1 MIGYIFLLIGVFLLG
16 IGILMFK
23 GVIYSKNVIFIP
35 VCGLGVSIFKK
46 KLINIISEI
55 DDKEITKYL
64 IVRWLGSNMIIMSF
78 IIIFSNIFAVIFKS
92 EINVIIYCI
101 SLCIIIIIFF
111 LRCLFSIIQ
120 KMI

>member
-1 MIGYIFLLIGVFLLG
+1 MIGYIFLLIGVFLLE

-23 GVIYSKNVIFIP
+23 GVIYSKNIIFIP

-46 KLINIISEI
+46 KLINIISGI

-64 IVRWLGSNMIIMSF
+64 IVRWIGSNMIIMSF

-101 SLCIIIIIFF
+101 SLCIIIIFF

-120 KMI
+120 KMV